1 MIFSKEKWSNADEMM
16 PFISVSRSLE
26 FQTVEAPLRNAFEK
40 FIRPL
45 LGESMT
51 EDLISYYQ
59 STSPT
64 PVESRLLFLAKMAN
78 ARLAF
83 WDNYDEMQML
93 IGGSGTLRQESEDSK
108 TPYKYQE
115 QALKRSWK
123 EKGFNA
129 LDALL
134 QYLEEQKAVFTD
146 FASSPYYTENKK
158 EIVRNAA
165 EIDRYYFINGSR
177 LIYLRLKQHMQNIS
191 IGMIKARIGATIY
204 DDFISDIATDNPAE
218 KHKKLREALIPVVVF
233 YSLARLVKETGS
245 ITEKGL
251 FFDSLS
257 GSTGDNETVHQPV
270 SDERIIM
277 QANMLEADG
286 IAYWK
291 IAEKLLAT
299 EFEYTSNTGTLIP
312 KRNNTDKKSF
322 WA

>member
-40 FIRPL
+40 FLRPL
-45 LGESMT
+45 LGDPMT
-51 EDLISYYQ
+51 ADLITFYQ
-59 STSPT
+59 STSPS
-64 PVESRLLFLAKMAN
+64 PVQSRLLFLAQTAN
-78 ARLAF
+78 AKMAF
-83 WDNYDEMQML
+83 WDSYDEMQML
-93 IGGSGTLRQESEDSK
+93 IGGSGTLRQESEGAK

-129 LDALL
+129 IDALL
-134 QYLEEQKAVFTD
+134 KYLEEQKAMFTS
-146 FASSPYYTENKK
+146 FVTSPYYTENKNA
-158 EIVRNAA
+158 IVRNTS
-165 EIDRYYFINGSR
+165 EIDQYYFINGSR

-191 IGMIKARIGATIY
+191 IGMIKARIGATVY
-204 DDFISDIATDNPAE
+204 DAFIAGIASDTPEE
-218 KHKKLREALIPVVVF
+218 KYVKLREALIPVVVF
-233 YSLARLVKETGS
+233 YALARLVKETGS

-257 GSTGDNETVHQPV
+257 GSTGDNETSHQPV
-270 SDERIIM
+270 SDERIMM

-291 IAEKLLAT
+291 IAERLLTT

-312 KRNNTDKKSF
+312 RRSNTDKKSF

>member
-40 FIRPL
+40 FLRPL
-45 LGESMT
+45 LGDTMT
-51 EDLISYYQ
+51 DDIIAIYQ
-59 STSPT
+59 KTSPT
-64 PVESRLLFLAKMAN
+64 PEETRLLMLAKTAN

-115 QALKRSWK
+115 QALKKSWK

-129 LDALL
+129 LDDLL
-134 QYLEEQKAVFTD
+134 KYMEEKKEAFTH
-146 FASSPYYTENKK
+146 FAESTYYTENKK
-158 EIVRNAA
+158 AIVRNAA

-191 IGMIKARIGATIY
+191 VGMIKTRIGETVY
-204 DDFISDIATDNPAE
+204 DAFIANIATSEPEE
-218 KHKKLREALIPVVVF
+218 KYMKLREALIPVVVF
-233 YSLARLVKETGS
+233 NSLARLVKETGS

-257 GSTGDNETVHQPV
+257 GSTGDNENVHQPV
-270 SDERIIM
+270 SDDRIMM
-277 QANMLEADG
+277 QANMLDAD
-286 IAYWK
+286 AVTYWK
-291 IAEKLLAT
+291 IAEKLLT
-299 EFEYTSNTGTLIP
+299 SQFEYTSNTGTLIP
-312 KRNNTDKKSF
+312 KRSNTDKKSF

>member
-26 FQTVEAPLRNAFEK
+26 FQTVEAPLRSAFEK
-40 FIRPL
+40 FLRPL
-45 LGESMT
+45 LGDLMT
-51 EDLISYYQ
+51 EDLIAIYTA
-59 STSPT
+59 TSPT
-64 PVESRLLFLAKMAN
+64 PVQSRLLFLAQMAN

-93 IGGSGTLRQESEDSK
+93 IGGSGTLRQESEDAK

-129 LDALL
+129 LDDLL
-134 QYLEEQKAVFTD
+134 KYLEEHKPEFPH
-146 FASSPYYTENKK
+146 FAESSYYTENKK
-158 EIVRNAA
+158 AIVRNAA

-191 IGMIKARIGATIY
+191 IGMIKARIGTAVY
-204 DDFISDIATDNPAE
+204 DAFIANIATDTPE
-218 KHKKLREALIPVVVF
+218 DKYTKLREALIPVVVF

-270 SDERIIM
+270 SDERIMM

-286 IAYWK
+286 ISYWK
-291 IAEKLLAT
+291 IAEKLLTAD
-299 EFEYTSNTGTLIP
+299 FEYTSSAGTLIP
-312 KRNNTDKKSF
+312 KRDNTDKKSF